1 MLTNPVLLS
10 VLLMCVLCLFR
21 FNVILA
27 IIASALL
34 AGVLSGASIEAT
46 ASTLISGMS
55 ANLETALS
63 YILLGA
69 LAVAI
74 WHSNLADIIITKIS
88 HYLSKKRIWLIFAI
102 AGVACCSQNIVP
114 IHIAFIP
121 VLIPPLL
128 ALFNSLKID
137 RRAIACALTFGLKAP
152 YVSLSVGFGLIFHT
166 IIKDNLASN
175 GVDVSIRGISS
186 VMWIGGVSML
196 VGLILAVFFY
206 RKPRVYEHRTLDK
219 QSQQEHKDKTELK
232 MRPKE
237 WAILGGL
244 AVALGV
250 QLYTNSMALGGFFG
264 IIFMIIFGGISYKHI
279 DDVMLKGLTIM
290 SFVAFVILIAGGF
303 AAVLKST
310 GGIEELVNVASLF
323 AGGKLGGAIIMLGVG
338 LLVTMG
344 IGSSFGTIPIL
355 AVIYVPLCQSLG
367 FSTEATILL
376 IGIAAALGDAGSPAS
391 DSTLGPTSGLNAD
404 SQHSHIYDTCVPT
417 FLFFNIPL
425 VIGALIFSVIL

>member
-10 VLLMCVLCLFR
+10 VIFMCFLCLVR

-34 AGVLSGASIEAT
+34 AGAISGASIT
-46 ASTLISGMS
+46 DTTNTLISGMS

-74 WHSNLADIIITKIS
+74 WHSNLADIIIAKIS
-88 HYLSKKRIWLIFAI
+88 HHLSKKRSWLIIAI
-102 AGVACCSQNIVP
+102 ALVACCSQNIVP

-128 ALFNSLKID
+128 GLFNALKID

-175 GVDVSIRGISS
+175 GVEVSIGDIGS
-186 VMWIGGVSML
+186 VMWIGGASML
-196 VGLILAVFFY
+196 VGLVLAVFFY
-206 RKPRVYEHRTLDK
+206 RKPREYEDK
-219 QSQQEHKDKTELK
+219 QSEAKNGEKKELK
-232 MRPKE
+232 MRRKE
-237 WAILGGL
+237 WAILAGL
-244 AVALGV
+244 GVALGV
-250 QLYTNSMALGGFFG
+250 QLYTSSMALGGFFG
-264 IIFMIIFGGISYKHI
+264 IVFMIIFGGITYRHI
-279 DDVMLKGLTIM
+279 DEVMLKGLTIM

-310 GGIEELVNVASLF
+310 GGIEELVSVASSL

-367 FSTEATILL
+367 FSVGATVLL
-376 IGIAAALGDAGSPAS
+376 IGIASALGDAGSPAS

>member
-10 VLLMCVLCLFR
+10 VLLMCVLCLLR

-34 AGVLSGASIEAT
+34 AGVLSGASIEET

-88 HYLSKKRIWLIFAI
+88 HYLSKKRTWLIFAI

-206 RKPRVYEHRTLDK
+206 RKPRVYENRALDK
-219 QSQQEHKDKTELK
+219 QSQQEHKDKTGLK

-367 FSTEATILL
+367 FSVEATILL

>member
-10 VLLMCVLCLFR
+10 VLLMCVLCLLR

-152 YVSLSVGFGLIFHT
+152 
-166 IIKDNLASN
+166 
-175 GVDVSIRGISS
+175 
-186 VMWIGGVSML
+186 
-196 VGLILAVFFY
+196 
-206 RKPRVYEHRTLDK
+206 
-219 QSQQEHKDKTELK
+219 
-232 MRPKE
+232 
-237 WAILGGL
+237 
-244 AVALGV
+244 
-250 QLYTNSMALGGFFG
+250 
-264 IIFMIIFGGISYKHI
+264 
-279 DDVMLKGLTIM
+279 
-290 SFVAFVILIAGGF
+290 
-303 AAVLKST
+303 
-310 GGIEELVNVASLF
+310 
-323 AGGKLGGAIIMLGVG
+323 
-338 LLVTMG
+338 
-344 IGSSFGTIPIL
+344 
-355 AVIYVPLCQSLG
+355 
-367 FSTEATILL
+367 
-376 IGIAAALGDAGSPAS
+376 
-391 DSTLGPTSGLNAD
+391 
-404 SQHSHIYDTCVPT
+404 
-417 FLFFNIPL
+417 
-425 VIGALIFSVIL
+425 

>member
-1 MLTNPVLLS
+1 MLTNPVVLS
-10 VLLMCVLCLFR
+10 VLLMCALCLFR

-34 AGVLSGASIEAT
+34 AGVLGGASIEDT

-88 HYLSKKRIWLIFAI
+88 HHLSKKRTWLILAI

-128 ALFNSLKID
+128 ALFNALKID

-152 YVSLSVGFGLIFHT
+152 YVSLSLGFGLIFHT

-175 GVDVSIRGISS
+175 GVEVSIGDISS
-186 VMWIGGVSML
+186 VMWIGGASML

-206 RKPRVYEHRTLDK
+206 RKPREYENSSLDK
-219 QSQQEHKDKTELK
+219 ESNKEQKELK
-232 MRPKE
+232 MRRKE

-250 QLYTNSMALGGFFG
+250 QLYTSSMALGGFFG
-264 IIFMIIFGGISYKHI
+264 IIFMIIFGGITYRHI

-310 GGIEELVNVASLF
+310 GGIEELVNVASLL

-367 FSTEATILL
+367 FSVGAMILL
-376 IGIAAALGDAGSPAS
+376 IGIASALGDAGSPAS

-404 SQHSHIYDTCVPT
+404 GEHSHIYDTCVPT
-417 FLFFNIPL
+417 FIFFNIPL

>member
-1 MLTNPVLLS
+1 
-10 VLLMCVLCLFR
+10 
-21 FNVILA
+21 
-27 IIASALL
+27 
-34 AGVLSGASIEAT
+34 
-46 ASTLISGMS
+46 
-55 ANLETALS
+55 
-63 YILLGA
+63 
-69 LAVAI
+69 
-74 WHSNLADIIITKIS
+74 
-88 HYLSKKRIWLIFAI
+88 
-102 AGVACCSQNIVP
+102 
-114 IHIAFIP
+114 
-121 VLIPPLL
+121 
-128 ALFNSLKID
+128 
-137 RRAIACALTFGLKAP
+137 
-152 YVSLSVGFGLIFHT
+152 
-166 IIKDNLASN
+166 
-175 GVDVSIRGISS
+175 
-186 VMWIGGVSML
+186 
-196 VGLILAVFFY
+196 
-206 RKPRVYEHRTLDK
+206 
-219 QSQQEHKDKTELK
+219 
-232 MRPKE
+232 
-237 WAILGGL
+237 
-244 AVALGV
+244 
-250 QLYTNSMALGGFFG
+250 
-264 IIFMIIFGGISYKHI
+264 MIIFGGISYKHI

-367 FSTEATILL
+367 FSVEATILL

>member
-1 MLTNPVLLS
+1 MLTNPVVLS
-10 VLLMCVLCLFR
+10 VLLMCALCLFR

-34 AGVLSGASIEAT
+34 AGVLGGASIEDT

-88 HYLSKKRIWLIFAI
+88 HHLSKKRTWLILAI

-128 ALFNSLKID
+128 ALFNALKID

-152 YVSLSVGFGLIFHT
+152 YVSLSLGFGLIFHT

-175 GVDVSIRGISS
+175 GVEVSIGDISS
-186 VMWIGGVSML
+186 VMWIGGASML

-206 RKPRVYEHRTLDK
+206 RKPRDYENHALDK
-219 QSQQEHKDKTELK
+219 QSQHEHKDKTELK
-232 MRPKE
+232 MRRKE

-264 IIFMIIFGGISYKHI
+264 IIFMIIFGGITYRHI

-310 GGIEELVNVASLF
+310 GGIEELVNVASLL

-367 FSTEATILL
+367 FSVGATILL
-376 IGIAAALGDAGSPAS
+376 IGIASALGDAGSPAS

-404 SQHSHIYDTCVPT
+404 GEHSHIYDTCVPT
-417 FLFFNIPL
+417 FIFFNIPL

>member
-1 MLTNPVLLS
+1 MLTNPALLS

-74 WHSNLADIIITKIS
+74 WHSNLADIIIAKIS
-88 HYLSKKRIWLIFAI
+88 HYLSKKRTWLIFAI

-206 RKPRVYEHRTLDK
+206 RKPRVYENRALDK

-232 MRPKE
+232 MLPKE

-367 FSTEATILL
+367 FSVEATILL

>member
-1 MLTNPVLLS
+1 MLSNPVVLS
-10 VLLMCVLCLFR
+10 VLFMCFLCLIR

-34 AGVLSGASIEAT
+34 AGVISGASIT
-46 ASTLISGMS
+46 DTTNTLISGMS

-74 WHSNLADIIITKIS
+74 WHSNLADIIISKIS
-88 HYLSKKRIWLIFAI
+88 HTLSKKRVWLIFAI

-128 ALFNSLKID
+128 ALFNALKID

-175 GVDVSIRGISS
+175 GVDVSISDISS
-186 VMWIGGVSML
+186 VMWIGGASML

-206 RKPRVYEHRTLDK
+206 RKPRSYENHALDK
-219 QSQQEHKDKTELK
+219 QSEHEHKDKMEHK
-232 MRPKE
+232 MRRKE
-237 WAILGGL
+237 WAILAGL
-244 AVALGV
+244 VIALGV
-250 QLYTNSMALGGFFG
+250 QLYTSSMALGGFFG
-264 IIFMIIFGGISYKHI
+264 LIVMILGGGVEFKNI
-279 DDVMLKGLTIM
+279 DHVMLKGLEIM

-303 AAVLKST
+303 AAVLKET
-310 GGIEELVNVASLF
+310 GGINELVSVASSLS
-323 AGGKLGGAIIMLGVG
+323 GGKLGGAIIMLGVG

-367 FSTEATILL
+367 FSAGATILL

-404 SQHSHIYDTCVPT
+404 GEHSHIYDTCVPT
-417 FLFFNIPL
+417 FIFFNIPL
-425 VIGALIFSVIL
+425 IIAGIVFSIIL

>member
-1 MLTNPVLLS
+1 MLSNPVVLS
-10 VLLMCVLCLFR
+10 VLFMCFLCLIR

-34 AGVLSGASIEAT
+34 AGVISGASIT
-46 ASTLISGMS
+46 DTTNTLISGMS

-74 WHSNLADIIITKIS
+74 WHSNLADIIISKIS
-88 HYLSKKRIWLIFAI
+88 HTLSKKRVWLIFAI

-128 ALFNSLKID
+128 ALFNALKID

-175 GVDVSIRGISS
+175 GVEVSIGDIGS
-186 VMWIGGVSML
+186 VMWIGGASML

-206 RKPRVYEHRTLDK
+206 RKPRNYENHSLDK
-219 QSQQEHKDKTELK
+219 QSEHEHKDKMELK
-232 MRPKE
+232 MRRKE
-237 WAILGGL
+237 WAILAGL
-244 AVALGV
+244 VVALGV
-250 QLYTNSMALGGFFG
+250 QLYTSSMALGGFFG
-264 IIFMIIFGGISYKHI
+264 LIVMILGGGVEFKNI
-279 DDVMLKGLTIM
+279 DHVMLKGLEIM

-303 AAVLKST
+303 AAVLKET
-310 GGIEELVNVASLF
+310 GGINELVSVASSLS
-323 AGGKLGGAIIMLGVG
+323 GGKLGGAIIMLGVG

-344 IGSSFGTIPIL
+344 IGSIKGDKIL
-355 AVIYVPLCQSLG
+355 
-367 FSTEATILL
+367 
-376 IGIAAALGDAGSPAS
+376 
-391 DSTLGPTSGLNAD
+391 
-404 SQHSHIYDTCVPT
+404 
-417 FLFFNIPL
+417 
-425 VIGALIFSVIL
+425 